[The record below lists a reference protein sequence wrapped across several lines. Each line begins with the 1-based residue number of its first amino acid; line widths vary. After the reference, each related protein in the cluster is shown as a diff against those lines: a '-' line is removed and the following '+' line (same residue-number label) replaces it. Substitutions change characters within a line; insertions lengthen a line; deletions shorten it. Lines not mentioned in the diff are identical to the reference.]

1 MEQISAGML
10 AALVGLGG
18 GTVLG
23 LAARLG
29 DFCTLGAIESAF
41 YGQNQKRL
49 RMWGVALGVAI
60 IGTFTLAQIGILDF
74 HATF

>member
-1 MEQISAGML
+1 MESLSVGVF

-18 GTVLG
+18 GIILG

-41 YGQNQKRL
+41 YGNSQSRL
-49 RMWGVALGVAI
+49 RMWGVAIGVAVGI
-60 IGTFTLAQIGILDF
+60 ARLTFSPCPAGSPG
-74 HATF
+74 